1 MQVYEERFF
10 QMYFRIFDEVYY
22 MYTASVCSTV
32 TISGKETSYRT
43 ASTYVGYGFPVSGCE
58 MLHFLPTFCST
69 HPQ

>member
-43 ASTYVGYGFPVSGCE
+43 ASTYMGYGFLYVISLYRVTPRQNNNPYK
-58 MLHFLPTFCST
+58 F
-69 HPQ
+69 